1 MQYSTVQCIVLQAFI
16 GIVIGARAY
25 ITSRIARVPAHI
37 TSGSGLAKGTGGTG
51 AARQERREGGGSR
64 RPSSGAEARCGD
76 CDATLGEGEEDEDF
90 PPPYDE
96 VVPGHSQD
104 GDLGEAEG
112 AAARWGP
119 ETLV

>member
-1 MQYSTVQCIVLQAFI
+1 MLCSTWSSCLGFRDHTGGPRGRVRRPA
-16 GIVIGARAY
+16 GGAGFCESLSLR
-25 ITSRIARVPAHI
+25 
-37 TSGSGLAKGTGGTG
+37 GLAGDL
-51 AARQERREGGGSR
+51 EEHREGDGSP

-96 VVPGHSQD
+96 VVPGLSQD
-104 GDLGEAEG
+104 GDLGEVEG